1 MHELFLPPQAV
12 YGCGM
17 SWLSEAPKWNK
28 YYSPCVTYVNTLGKL
43 SRNESNDLLTSGIDL
58 LQSGRNPT
66 IALAWLAVAGP
77 GELGHLQRTQTK
89 RRRQLL
95 LHLAKSHISRS
106 NYPTAPL
113 CVVVKSVLTRRV
125 FLKGLSPSAIK
136 FGEPESRIFANA
148 GSIKRTKLKVCSC
161 TAPELTVGLQIG
173 TLLLLWGPPARSLA
187 ISLIPSQCGF

>member
-1 MHELFLPPQAV
+1 MTCSPQV
-12 YGCGM
+12 SIC
-17 SWLSEAPKWNK
+17 
-28 YYSPCVTYVNTLGKL
+28 YSLEEIQL
-43 SRNESNDLLTSGIDL
+43 
-58 LQSGRNPT
+58 

-136 FGEPESRIFANA
+136 LGEPQSRIFANA

-173 TLLLLWGPPARSLA
+173 NLPITLRSSCSLPCHFLDSFSMWLLKLGCIFSGFKGWKRPFDPLVMCILWP
-187 ISLIPSQCGF
+187 